1 MAYEFNN
8 DDHFDMKSQMMVG
21 KIGEN
26 LFLKI
31 YENSPQCEIDDLR
44 DDAVFQDKDVDFRV
58 RQVKNSEGNPIPAAK
73 QSSWLIEVKT
83 DLNDSG
89 NVYVETEV
97 VTLVKQGYHVKSA
110 STKIGWL
117 YGSKAR
123 FIFYYYPATNQ
134 IFRINR
140 LDFIEWLHNYHMGEA
155 AMRCVDSQGREILCT
170 EDYPYDYM
178 ASNDNYGGKD
188 GQNKNVIYHG
198 TGLLVPIRHL
208 ITLANQ
214 EEDERKRG
222 LHDKKT
228 VVVYDIGEQYGIQ
241 SSEILKQYTFLS
253 PFVFETKNKHYH
265 WMRDIF
271 ARTPKQST

>member
-31 YENSPQCEIDDLR
+31 YGNSPQCEIDDLR

-117 YGSKAR
+117 YGSKAK

-140 LDFIEWLHNYHMGEA
+140 LDFIE
-155 AMRCVDSQGREILCT
+155 
-170 EDYPYDYM
+170 
-178 ASNDNYGGKD
+178 
-188 GQNKNVIYHG
+188 
-198 TGLLVPIRHL
+198 
-208 ITLANQ
+208 
-214 EEDERKRG
+214 
-222 LHDKKT
+222 
-228 VVVYDIGEQYGIQ
+228 
-241 SSEILKQYTFLS
+241 
-253 PFVFETKNKHYH
+253 
-265 WMRDIF
+265 
-271 ARTPKQST
+271 

>member
-31 YENSPQCEIDDLR
+31 YGNSPQCEIDDLR

-117 YGSKAR
+117 YALRQNSSSIIIRLPIKSSVSIALILSSGSIIIIWERQQGAALIVRAAR
-123 FIFYYYPATNQ
+123 FCVRKITPMITWHQMIIMAGKTDRIRMSSIMGPGFSFPSVILLLWQ
-134 IFRINR
+134 IRRKMSGNA
-140 LDFIEWLHNYHMGEA
+140 D
-155 AMRCVDSQGREILCT
+155 CT
-170 EDYPYDYM
+170 TRKPLWFMISGNSM
-178 ASNDNYGGKD
+178 AFS
-188 GQNKNVIYHG
+188 
-198 TGLLVPIRHL
+198 HL
-208 ITLANQ
+208 
-214 EEDERKRG
+214 R
-222 LHDKKT
+222 
-228 VVVYDIGEQYGIQ
+228 
-241 SSEILKQYTFLS
+241 F
-253 PFVFETKNKHYH
+253 
-265 WMRDIF
+265 
-271 ARTPKQST
+271 